1 MVNKKKV
8 LRNTVATVSKAM
20 VKIANGTASVNYT
33 YQPKKPAGLKK
44 DK

>member
-8 LRNTVATVSKAM
+8 LRGMVASVSKAM
-20 VKIANGTASVNYT
+20 VKMSNGTASANYT
-33 YQPKKPAGLKK
+33 YQPKKPTGLKK